1 MIAAAPRRPAGYPRH
16 RRAKTRPQPKRSW
29 CRRRPAKR
37 TRPLSAPTTVVEPRP
52 IRKLQRCKLP
62 TLDDLPDAYFD
73 MSVKISS
80 QIAAN
85 YSNVLLLVA
94 GDRAAEAAFSIVDL
108 ARGVALQSTGSVLLV
123 DGDLRY
129 GRLSHALVPGS
140 PGIIEVMLGVAQW
153 EEVIHATNL
162 SRVDFVAAGSHQ
174 VPTFDR
180 PEFGWG
186 ALRPRYR
193 VVLIGVGAADEPEI
207 AWLAARCDGVYFILS
222 RPNTKRQTA
231 SSAVNALRAS
241 GANVL
246 GCIVVND

>member
-1 MIAAAPRRPAGYPRH
+1 M
-16 RRAKTRPQPKRSW
+16 
-29 CRRRPAKR
+29 
-37 TRPLSAPTTVVEPRP
+37 
-52 IRKLQRCKLP
+52 RKLERCKLP
-62 TLDDLPDAYFD
+62 ATDDLADAYFD

-80 QIAAN
+80 QIATN

-94 GDRAAEAAFSIVDL
+94 GDRKAEAAFSMVDL
-108 ARGVALQSTGSVLLV
+108 ARGVALQSTGNVLLV

-140 PGIIEVMLGVAQW
+140 PGMIEVMLGVSHW
-153 EEVIHATNL
+153 EDVIHATNL
-162 SRVDFVAAGSHQ
+162 PRVDFVAAGSHQ

-193 VVLIGVGAADEPEI
+193 VVLIGVGTADEPEI
-207 AWLAARCDGVYFILS
+207 AWLAARCDGVYFLLS
-222 RPNTKRQTA
+222 RPDTKRQTA
-231 SSAVNALRAS
+231 SSKVNALRAS